1 MIKKNF
7 KKKYKVLIFV
17 LAYNAEK
24 TISETIKR
32 LPLSDKNYDL
42 EILIVDDASSDN
54 TFIKAK
60 KSKKNNSSLKVTILR
75 NPVNQGYGGN
85 VKIGFMHAIKNDFDY
100 IALTHAD
107 GQYPP
112 EEIPKQLKLLL
123 NNRYDVIFGSRMMN
137 GFDALKG
144 GMPFYK
150 FIGNKLT
157 TWIENRLIGTN
168 LSEFHTGHQIY
179 SVKILKK
186 IPFFLNSKDY
196 HFHTQLVI
204 QLLIA
209 KAKIKETPID
219 TFYGDEISHVNGF
232 SYCWNVCKE
241 ALLIRLQKIGIIYKR
256 RYDSNIKFNK
266 SYHSPKPMGAM
277 KIHELAINNIKNGKK
292 VLEFGCSSGIITKIL
307 LKKRCTVL
315 GIDKNPPKENILKDF
330 LKIDLDS
337 DLTNLKKI
345 KIDNYD
351 YIILLDLINHLKYPE
366 EFMENLKDCF
376 TSLNFPTL
384 IITTPNIGFIFNRIQ
399 LLFGFFNYGRRGILH
414 PSHTRLFT
422 FKSLRNILTESG
434 YEIIEEKT
442 VSAPFELAFGKN
454 FFSSFLNFL
463 NKFLIFFSKKLFGYS
478 ILIKAKPT
486 ANLNT
491 LLNFA
496 HKESKKK

>member
-1 MIKKNF
+1 
-7 KKKYKVLIFV
+7 
-17 LAYNAEK
+17 
-24 TISETIKR
+24 
-32 LPLSDKNYDL
+32 
-42 EILIVDDASSDN
+42 
-54 TFIKAK
+54 
-60 KSKKNNSSLKVTILR
+60 
-75 NPVNQGYGGN
+75 
-85 VKIGFMHAIKNDFDY
+85 
-100 IALTHAD
+100 
-107 GQYPP
+107 
-112 EEIPKQLKLLL
+112 
-123 NNRYDVIFGSRMMN
+123 
-137 GFDALKG
+137 
-144 GMPFYK
+144 
-150 FIGNKLT
+150 
-157 TWIENRLIGTN
+157 
-168 LSEFHTGHQIY
+168 
-179 SVKILKK
+179 
-186 IPFFLNSKDY
+186 
-196 HFHTQLVI
+196 
-204 QLLIA
+204 
-209 KAKIKETPID
+209 
-219 TFYGDEISHVNGF
+219 
-232 SYCWNVCKE
+232 
-241 ALLIRLQKIGIIYKR
+241 
-256 RYDSNIKFNK
+256 
-266 SYHSPKPMGAM
+266 MGLM